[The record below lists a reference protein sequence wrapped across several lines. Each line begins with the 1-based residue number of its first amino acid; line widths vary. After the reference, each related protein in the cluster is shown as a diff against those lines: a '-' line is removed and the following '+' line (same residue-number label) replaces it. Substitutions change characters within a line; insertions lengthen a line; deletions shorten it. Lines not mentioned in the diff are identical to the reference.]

1 MNQQLALSFEPVRAR
16 RRDPATSQRSATR
29 ARQFAAGHFALI
41 LDALAQGDGTFKE
54 VAERCGLERHAVA
67 RRLPELL
74 QAGKV
79 VRTDVERDNCAVWRL
94 A

>member
-1 MNQQLALSFEPVRAR
+1 MNQLALTFEPVRAR
-16 RRDPATSQRSATR
+16 RSDPATSQRSAR
-29 ARQFAAGHFALI
+29 NARQFAAGHFSLI
-41 LDALAQGDGTFKE
+41 LDALAHGDGTFKE
-54 VAERCGLERHAVA
+54 IAERCGLERHAVA

-79 VRTDVERDNCAVWRL
+79 VRTDVDREGCAVWRL